1 MSPPSKPRLSAF
13 TLVELLV
20 VIAIIGV
27 LVALLLPAVQAAR
40 EAARRSQCV
49 NNLKQIGIGLH
60 NHVDSTRAF
69 PPGRVGCD
77 ANVTSAPCRCPVPAT
92 ATDWWKGRS
101 GASGFALLL
110 PYVEEG
116 TLADQ
121 MKGQVYRFY
130 NWKIP
135 SSAPPLFNVD
145 PVLSKIAQAR
155 PKLFVCPTSSAQP
168 TVVEALGNP
177 SFSDPTEQKA
187 GTSSYAFCHG
197 TYGPG
202 YSPPGS
208 GNSDVSAVTMCGN
221 TGMFNFAVHLKPKKV
236 LDGLS
241 KTFAVG
247 EVKGADT
254 LHGYNIWGYASR
266 HESGLRTTRNVLNE
280 RPGEPAPTQ
289 VKTEL
294 WGSKYNGAFGS
305 EHAGG
310 AQFVFGDGHVEFISD
325 DIDHRLYEEM
335 ATIAS
340 QPIRP

>member
-1 MSPPSKPRLSAF
+1 MRSRSSFQRSAF

-49 NNLKQIGIGLH
+49 NNLKQVGIALH

-77 ANVTSAPCRCPVPAT
+77 TKVNQAPCRCPVSQDDPEG
-92 ATDWWKGRS
+92 WKGRS
-101 GASGFALLL
+101 GASGFVLLL
-110 PYVEEG
+110 PYLEESA
-116 TLADQ
+116 LSDQ
-121 MKGQVYRFY
+121 IKGNVYRFY

-135 SSAPPLFNVD
+135 TTDGPKFNDD
-145 PVLSKIAQAR
+145 PVLSVVAQAR
-155 PKLFVCPTSSAQP
+155 PKLLVCPSSSAES
-168 TVVEALGNP
+168 TVVEAHGNIK
-177 SFSDPTEQKA
+177 FSDPTEQKA
-187 GTSSYAFCHG
+187 GTSNYAFCHG

-208 GNSDVSAVTMCGN
+208 GSSDVSSVTMCGN
-221 TGMFNFAVHLKPKKV
+221 TGMFNFSVYLNPKKV
-236 LDGLS
+236 TDGLS

-247 EVKGADT
+247 EVKGPDT
-254 LHGYNIWGYASR
+254 LNGYNIWGYASR
-266 HESGLRTTRNVLNE
+266 HESNLRTTRNVLNE
-280 RPGEPAPTQ
+280 ILGEPAPTQ
-289 VKTEL
+289 VKSET

-305 EHAGG
+305 EHTGG

-325 DIDHRLYEEM
+325 DIDHALYDEM

-340 QPIRP
+340 QIPRP